1 MAISPPRP
9 QSPHRPTGFTL
20 IELMIAVAVAAVL
33 TAVALPSF
41 NGLLRSNRV
50 ASTSNNLLTGI
61 NLARSEAIK
70 ANRGGGICASAN
82 GTTCSASTADW
93 NAGWI
98 VWADLNNNS
107 TLDLVPDER
116 VRVEGAQRQVALTA
130 SAAAV
135 AFNARGRPAAAMDMG
150 VRSSTCPS
158 GGEFVR
164 NVNLLASGM
173 VRIARANCP

>member
-1 MAISPPRP
+1 MAIHRANL
-9 QSPHRPTGFTL
+9 HRPTGFTL
-20 IELMIAVAVAAVL
+20 IELMVALTVAAVL

-41 NGLLRSNRV
+41 NGVLRNNRV
-50 ASTSNNLLTGI
+50 TGTSNNLLTGI

-70 ANRGGGICASAN
+70 ANRGGGICASTN
-82 GTTCSASTADW
+82 GTSCSVNATDW
-93 NAGWI
+93 TAGWI

-135 AFNARGRPAAAMDMG
+135 LFNSRGRPASTLNLG
-150 VRSSTCPS
+150 VRSLSCTTGRS
-158 GGEFVR
+158 YVR

-173 VRIARANCP
+173 VRIAQANCP